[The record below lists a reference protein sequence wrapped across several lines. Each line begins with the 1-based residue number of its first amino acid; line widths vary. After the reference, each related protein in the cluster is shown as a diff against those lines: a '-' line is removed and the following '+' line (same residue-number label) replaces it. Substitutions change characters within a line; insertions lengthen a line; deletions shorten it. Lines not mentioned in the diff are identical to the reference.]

1 MQGGLRAAA
10 AVSRSTL
17 ANKSRRLAGGRTGK
31 LSSLTASKS
40 RKLAATNKWRAAGAS
55 YTAVQYRDQ
64 RLMSVKKR
72 CQPRKNPAM
81 QKVHKHY
88 LVRETTDVDSVYY
101 IGLFPS
107 YSDAQAFIDDY
118 ANSDAAEAEWLR
130 EIVDV
135 AHLIPGFT
143 PVELVRE
150 DIHAFQSDTVEK

>member
-1 MQGGLRAAA
+1 MG
-10 AVSRSTL
+10 SC
-17 ANKSRRLAGGRTGK
+17 RRKPLHFGKQKQKTGGREHGEVVQPNGLQK
-31 LSSLTASKS
+31 QKIGSDEQM
-40 RKLAATNKWRAAGAS
+40 RAAGAS

-72 CQPRKNPAM
+72 CQPRKSPAM
-81 QKVHKHY
+81 QKVQKHY

-150 DIHAFQSDTVEK
+150 DIHAFQSDAVEK